1 MSLSNLDDV
10 CDKDDEK
17 QVQQVNNQLKE
28 ERQARRQLDA
38 QLSAIQ
44 EELTELRL
52 ARDTLEKVCANTC
65 LVIIRVFACYVAAT
79 IELVDNLSRR

>member
-1 MSLSNLDDV
+1 MSPNNLADV
-10 CDKDDEK
+10 CDADDEK

-52 ARDTLEKVCANTC
+52 VRDTLEKVCGNTY
-65 LVIIRVFACYVAAT
+65 LVIVRMFCFVVW
-79 IELVDNLSRR
+79 LLPLN